1 MGSQQPTPPVPTN
14 PKIKY
19 PEPKRFH
26 GHREDYP
33 LWRTQ
38 CDVYFSA
45 NRHLFAN
52 EENKTYFML
61 ALMDGGEAAVWVR
74 SFIDRNS
81 PADQFSP
88 PAHKDFLKRLDESFA
103 PPDVRAH
110 ALHELSGLLQAGD
123 PIASFNPMF
132 KIAAHKAGITD
143 DRILIDY
150 YEKAIDMPIR
160 IEIRMRV
167 PQPTEFAEWT
177 TLAHQIDDLHRRNM
191 VDFGGHLNPYRNHSY
206 SSSKPKY
213 RSQPTW
219 PNFPAFSSFTAPPA
233 APPRDPNAM
242 DVDNVYHQQDQVPAS
257 EEETD
262 SQSSVEDEDEDD
274 EYVIQAADL
283 NMVMT
288 PKQREW
294 FRNGKCLRCGGN
306 HYARNCPRKQRKSKM
321 PFKKKGNQVNPY
333 RANSQSYRPQSPPKI
348 ATATRAVNS
357 ISKATVAA
365 NILNTLPES
374 DRTEALKAFSD
385 F

>member
-1 MGSQQPTPPVPTN
+1 
-14 PKIKY
+14 
-19 PEPKRFH
+19 
-26 GHREDYP
+26 
-33 LWRTQ
+33 
-38 CDVYFSA
+38 
-45 NRHLFAN
+45 
-52 EENKTYFML
+52 
-61 ALMDGGEAAVWVR
+61 
-74 SFIDRNS
+74 
-81 PADQFSP
+81 
-88 PAHKDFLKRLDESFA
+88 
-103 PPDVRAH
+103 
-110 ALHELSGLLQAGD
+110 
-123 PIASFNPMF
+123 
-132 KIAAHKAGITD
+132 
-143 DRILIDY
+143 
-150 YEKAIDMPIR
+150 
-160 IEIRMRV
+160 MRV